1 MSVYKRKDTA
11 FNKRLANFRA
21 ESGLRPVKPFPKTAQ
36 KMVVVTVE
44 ESGDLTFL
52 KTDSAD
58 VFLELG
64 AVVTRRA
71 SHVEPYFLLPR
82 LAFTLLRMLSS
93 DDSKIAAW
101 TRTWACWWRVNTKP
115 VGGPILRWSDVWG
128 EDEWLRLL
136 IMPQFYKVAS
146 WSNRKQ
152 AIEAEIQF
160 LNRFFLDRG
169 TK

>member
-71 SHVEPYFLLPR
+71 SHVEPTDF
-82 LAFTLLRMLSS
+82 
-93 DDSKIAAW
+93 
-101 TRTWACWWRVNTKP
+101 
-115 VGGPILRWSDVWG
+115 
-128 EDEWLRLL
+128 WLRIAFSL
-136 IMPQFYKVAS
+136 IRTLFPYTTLFRSVHAAMRPVSGKSV
-146 WSNRKQ
+146 RIK
-152 AIEAEIQF
+152 
-160 LNRFFLDRG
+160 LNAMRSQKSVG
-169 TK
+169 ST